1 MNELM
6 ISDEYKQRLRN
17 VSHEMRNHLSI
28 CDMYSQIIKKT
39 LEKSG
44 INNESIENAIDCIQQ
59 SLKIM
64 NVNLLDLKSAN
75 SSGSHIVDFEKT
87 VLRAAQMAKAYICE
101 KNIEFNVTIKN
112 SANICIDEN
121 RFIACLVNIIKN
133 GIEAIELK
141 GKIDIIAGEDN
152 GICVVKISNNG
163 KPIPKDKQDLIFE
176 SGYTTKKD
184 GCGLGLALC
193 KKYLQEQNALLTL
206 VQSTKAITTFSISLK
221 SV

>member
-1 MNELM
+1 MNELL

-44 INNESIENAIDCIQQ
+44 INNDSIENAIDCIQQ
-59 SLKIM
+59 SIKIM

-75 SSGSHIVDFEKT
+75 SSNRHIVDFEKT
-87 VLRAAQMAKAYICE
+87 VIRASEMAKAYIGE
-101 KNIEFNVTIKN
+101 KNIEFNITIKN
-112 SANICIDEN
+112 SANICVDEN

-141 GKIDIIAGEDN
+141 GKIDIVSGVDS
-152 GICVVKISNNG
+152 GICTIKISNDG
-163 KPIPKDKQDLIFE
+163 KQIPKEKQHLIFE

-193 KKYLQEQNALLTL
+193 KKYLQEQNAQLTL
-206 VQSTKAITTFSISLK
+206 VQSTKAITTFAISLK
-221 SV
+221 AV